1 MAVKGVHVTAFHQQT
16 FPLAQCCSLPPSL
29 SSSPLRHVL
38 PEKRHRAADGLESS
52 FAKKAPGVLVAT
64 KLNMSQKHA
73 LAAKAASGGLG
84 CFWRSTASRSREGD
98 PSPLLSTGEATPGVT
113 GPVLGSPVQ
122 ERSRLTGVNP
132 AQGH

>member
-1 MAVKGVHVTAFHQQT
+1 MLLEEHCQQVKG
-16 FPLAQCCSLPPSL
+16 
-29 SSSPLRHVL
+29 
-38 PEKRHRAADGLESS
+38 
-52 FAKKAPGVLVAT
+52 
-64 KLNMSQKHA
+64 
-73 LAAKAASGGLG
+73 
-84 CFWRSTASRSREGD
+84 GD